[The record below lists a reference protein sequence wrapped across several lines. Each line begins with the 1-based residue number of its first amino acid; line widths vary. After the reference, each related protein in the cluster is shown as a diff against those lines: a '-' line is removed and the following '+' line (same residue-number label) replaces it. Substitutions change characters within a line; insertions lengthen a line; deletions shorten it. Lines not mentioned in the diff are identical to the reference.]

1 MPPIDR
7 KRICQPAEAKAV
19 AAHVQAAEIRSCS
32 ISLRSQIGYARES
45 GQGFGLL
52 TNLDCSVHTEY
63 TVEEVS
69 AFEPVL
75 SWRVWHD
82 DNVNLLV

>member
-7 KRICQPAEAKAV
+7 KGICQPAEAKAV
-19 AAHVQAAEIRSCS
+19 AAHVRAAEIRSCR
-32 ISLRSQIGYARES
+32 IIWRSQTGYARES

-52 TNLDCSVHTEY
+52 TNLDCSVHTKY

-75 SWRVWHD
+75 SRRVWHD
-82 DNVNLLV
+82 DYVNLLV